1 MVRIILADNTHRG
14 KSKLFHLFSPIE
26 SSSRDLQFDSYY
38 CFTIHKSS
46 LAITVCRLHPSIC
59 GCAPQLSKS
68 SPSAFHPILPQS
80 PIIMK
85 AYSLKTAALA
95 AMFASSLVSTQTY
108 SNCNPLTSGTFTSR
122 STLETANMSL
132 GSCPPDTA
140 LGKSVNIDFTSGQ
153 SDSFTAQGN
162 PTYDSDG
169 ATFAVAKSGDAP
181 LLASKWYI
189 MFGHV
194 EFVVKAAAGVGIVSS
209 AILQSDDLDEIDF
222 EWLGYDDQNVQTNFF
237 GKGLTASYNRGAQ
250 SPTPENHDGFS
261 TYAIDW
267 TANQV
272 TWSINGK
279 TVRTLTPASTNGY
292 PYPQTP
298 MMIKVGAWSGGDPSN
313 EPGTI
318 RKSRSR
324 FLPSKNLRLTFAE
337 WATGQASGV
346 TTNYASGPYK
356 MQVKSIS
363 VTDYSTGSQY
373 KYTGTD
379 GTWESIT
386 AVGGTVNTSGNG
398 KGAAVDSSVKP
409 SSSGTTEGPMP
420 FQGTHSSKDPDP
432 AQPNAGGWT
441 PTTMQTA
448 ASSTVTT
455 YPGLPAGWTVTSS
468 GKVVPPSAA
477 PVSEPP

>member
-1 MVRIILADNTHRG
+1 
-14 KSKLFHLFSPIE
+14 
-26 SSSRDLQFDSYY
+26 
-38 CFTIHKSS
+38 
-46 LAITVCRLHPSIC
+46 
-59 GCAPQLSKS
+59 
-68 SPSAFHPILPQS
+68 
-80 PIIMK
+80 
-85 AYSLKTAALA
+85 
-95 AMFASSLVSTQTY
+95 MFASSLVSTQTY
-108 SNCNPLTSGTFTSR
+108 SNCNPLTS
-122 STLETANMSL
+122 

-318 RKSRSR
+318 Q
-324 FLPSKNLRLTFAE
+324 

-477 PVSEPP
+477 PITSPPASPSLSPADSRQDLHAVIGPEIHTSFNEQGFPVVVTVAPGAANAPKHYDDKGFLITRSTLSQRASPSSVVENTASKPVITAQAAESSTPPKVSKVSASSQAASKLEGFGLLLGAAYCILSGMILL